1 MTKKEEI
8 LVEEGSRQAPEKYY
22 IKITPDGPYL
32 VYGNPP
38 IDQEIILP
46 NEEGSSW
53 VYQRGLSF
61 DSSYADTPKG
71 WLLDSRAY
79 CAFTLSLDL
88 HTSKPSVGASCSVF
102 S

>member
-61 DSSYADTPKG
+61 DSSATPVALCRCG
-71 WLLDSRAY
+71 HSR
-79 CAFTLSLDL
+79 
-88 HTSKPSVGASCSVF
+88 HKPF
-102 S
+102 